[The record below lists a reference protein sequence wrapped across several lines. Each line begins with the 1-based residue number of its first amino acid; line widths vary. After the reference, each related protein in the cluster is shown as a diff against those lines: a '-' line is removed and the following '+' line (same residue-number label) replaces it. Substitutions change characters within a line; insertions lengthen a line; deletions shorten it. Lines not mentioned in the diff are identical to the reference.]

1 MHFVIFRRKYSNGG
15 TFVEPDFHF
24 SPELRLNGR
33 LTLAEFSIGR
43 PDFEEQSLAFFE
55 LALTVVH

>member
-24 SPELRLNGR
+24 NSELRLNGR
-33 LTLAEFSIGR
+33 LSLAEFSIGR